1 MNRNTQCACCNVR
14 GEIPFTAFTMNALII
29 SISTAIGTVV
39 KEEYDKDGDR
49 TVAAFFL
56 YLTIVFFTVIAIHSF
71 SMFSC
76 AFGGGMLSNPSY
88 KLIPSV
94 NYYLY
99 GTQYNPFDNNDPLL

>member
-1 MNRNTQCACCNVR
+1 MDRNTHCACCSVR

-29 SISTAIGTVV
+29 SISTAIGTIV

-49 TVAAFFL
+49 TAASFFL
-56 YLTIVFFTVIAIHSF
+56 YLTIVFFTVIAIHSL

-76 AFGGGMLSNPSY
+76 AFGGGMLSDPSH
-88 KLIPSV
+88 KLIPSA

-99 GTQYNPFDNNDPLL
+99 GTQHRPSTIRDTLF